1 MKRIVLIF
9 FFFIGFSSY
18 GQRQQDTSF
27 FEISTLDGAAFLYP
41 KLPQRP
47 ADSIKCCNNYLSYD
61 EEYMEETFLPKIDS
75 IAKELGVYE
84 RLIDE
89 YVDIEL
95 YFNEQ
100 GLIFY
105 CELVK

>member
-1 MKRIVLIF
+1 
-9 FFFIGFSSY
+9 
-18 GQRQQDTSF
+18 
-27 FEISTLDGAAFLYP
+27 
-41 KLPQRP
+41 
-47 ADSIKCCNNYLSYD
+47 
-61 EEYMEETFLPKIDS
+61 MEETFLPKIDS

-89 YVDIEL
+89 YVNIEL